1 MGLFNDLTV
10 AACVAEIQG
19 GMRQQ
24 RKIRLLITINSA
36 EVMIES
42 GVDSQKAAYD
52 MLVSTIK
59 AITDDMRRVS
69 KDPDTLLRS
78 QIEDWSDA
86 QQRDLD
92 YFSDLLLG
100 KESV

>member
-1 MGLFNDLTV
+1 
-10 AACVAEIQG
+10 
-19 GMRQQ
+19 
-24 RKIRLLITINSA
+24 
-36 EVMIES
+36 
-42 GVDSQKAAYD
+42 
-52 MLVSTIK
+52 
-59 AITDDMRRVS
+59 MRRVS